1 MTVRFVTADV
11 FTDRTFGGNQLAVFP
26 DARSIDPDL
35 MQSIA
40 REFNF
45 SETTFVLPPSDPKHA
60 ARVRIFTPG
69 GELPFAGHPT
79 VGTAHVLASTG
90 AIRLTGE
97 TTKIIFEEKVGP
109 VPVTIRARDGKP
121 VFAQLTAAKRPE
133 VGPPVPSIAD
143 LARMLSLEPALL
155 RGGTYS
161 PQIVSCG
168 LPFLYV
174 PLVDRAAVAA
184 ARLKPDLCAEL
195 LGKLTSEVFVFTEEG
210 ERPGS
215 NVRARMFAPNIGVAE
230 DPATG
235 SAAVGLAGYL
245 GARNPNRDGTLR
257 WVIEQGFEMG
267 RPSILEAEADK
278 AEGQVTATRVGGSTV
293 LVTEGTMT
301 LPG

>member
-1 MTVRFVTADV
+1 
-11 FTDRTFGGNQLAVFP
+11 
-26 DARSIDPDL
+26 
-35 MQSIA
+35 
-40 REFNF
+40 
-45 SETTFVLPPSDPKHA
+45 
-60 ARVRIFTPG
+60 
-69 GELPFAGHPT
+69 
-79 VGTAHVLASTG
+79 
-90 AIRLTGE
+90 
-97 TTKIIFEEKVGP
+97 
-109 VPVTIRARDGKP
+109 
-121 VFAQLTAAKRPE
+121 
-133 VGPPVPSIAD
+133 
-143 LARMLSLEPALL
+143 MLSLEPALL